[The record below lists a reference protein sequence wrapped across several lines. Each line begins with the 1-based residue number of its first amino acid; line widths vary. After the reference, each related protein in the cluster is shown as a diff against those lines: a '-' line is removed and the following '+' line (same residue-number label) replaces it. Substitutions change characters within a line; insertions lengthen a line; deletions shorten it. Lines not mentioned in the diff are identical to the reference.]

1 MLRALKPVEQGWL
14 DTFVDALGAIVKS
27 AVATDGAG
35 REVPLDGVVGWAVDT
50 ARAAHDDGN
59 KLIFVG
65 NGGSAG
71 IASHMAA
78 DYSKNGNLRALAMND
93 SSMLTCLGND
103 FGYEHVFAKQIE
115 FHGRKDDFLVAISSS
130 GRSQNILNAA
140 ATARRM
146 GCTVMTLSG
155 FTPDNPLRKLGDR
168 NIFLDSDVYSFVE
181 IGHLALCHAM
191 LDYSM
196 RWPDREGQRP
206 RGSAGSVGG

>member
-1 MLRALKPVEQGWL
+1 MLRALKAVEQGWL
-14 DTFVDALGAIVKS
+14 DTFVDALGAILKS

-35 REVPLDGVVGWAVDT
+35 RKVPLDSVVGWAIGT
-50 ARAAHDDGN
+50 ARTAHDGGN

-115 FHGRKDDFLVAISSS
+115 FHGRKGDFLVAISSS
-130 GRSQNILNAA
+130 GRSQNILNAV
-140 ATARRM
+140 ATARRL
-146 GCTVMTLSG
+146 GCAIMTLSG
-155 FTPDNPLRKLGDR
+155 FGPDNPLRRLGDR
-168 NIFLDSDVYSFVE
+168 NIYLGSDVYSFVE

-196 RWPDREGQRP
+196 QWQGANGARP
-206 RGSAGSVGG
+206 QNPPGSARG